1 LIAAGVVAT
10 ALTALIALYGSRMVQ
25 PVVPRVEQAL
35 SVQNGVVLAVSA
47 LAVVAQIGWLWA

>member
-1 LIAAGVVAT
+1 LIAAGIVAT
-10 ALTALIALYGSRMVQ
+10 AITVLTGLYGSRMVQ

-35 SVQNGVVLAVSA
+35 SVQDGVVLGVSA